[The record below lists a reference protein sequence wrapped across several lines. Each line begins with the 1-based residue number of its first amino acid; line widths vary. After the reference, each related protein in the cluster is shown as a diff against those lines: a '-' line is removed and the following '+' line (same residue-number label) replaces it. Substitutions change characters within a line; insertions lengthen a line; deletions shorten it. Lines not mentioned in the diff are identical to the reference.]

1 MHACCLDRYGGP
13 NTIAQ
18 SSHVV
23 NFEEYDDKVLG
34 RSQVAVDLEDGRR
47 FTGDML
53 IGADGIWSKIRK
65 QMIGETEANYSEYT
79 CYTGVER
86 DAGHCDAMLL
96 DCACPHWVFKV
107 VLLQTSFARYLGCM

>member
-1 MHACCLDRYGGP
+1 MLRYGGP
-13 NTIAQ
+13 QTIAQ

-79 CYTGVER
+79 CYTGVWEGIGTH
-86 DAGHCDAMLL
+86 DATRV
-96 DCACPHWVFKV
+96 DCACPH
-107 VLLQTSFARYLGCM
+107 